1 MFPVVGPEEGAQEAK
16 CFVCHL
22 GQRPGLDKEIRNH
35 EQKSSNSNHAIVQL
49 DEMIQWSVQNK
60 KEESLGQ
67 KPRLYPNYFY
77 FSLFLN
83 KIYLFIKIKNLRKF
97 HIN

>member
-49 DEMIQWSVQNK
+49 DEMI
-60 KEESLGQ
+60 
-67 KPRLYPNYFY
+67 
-77 FSLFLN
+77 
-83 KIYLFIKIKNLRKF
+83 
-97 HIN
+97 